1 MRKRIYRVVSV
12 KSVNREKLAEFVKG
26 HRVVFGVDVAKED
39 FVGAFMNEGREV
51 VQTIKWTSPGEVAD
65 IVALLKDLPSSTLEV
80 AMEPSGTYGD
90 TLRAFLQKEGFSVYL
105 VSPKKTFDTQEDI
118 RHLRGI
124 RRRAQ
129 LSRRQVRGDHC
140 QASFGRRQ
148 QGMA

>member
-90 TLRAFLQKEGFSVYL
+90 TPAGHTEI
-105 VSPKKTFDTQEDI
+105 P
-118 RHLRGI
+118 
-124 RRRAQ
+124 
-129 LSRRQVRGDHC
+129 
-140 QASFGRRQ
+140 
-148 QGMA
+148 